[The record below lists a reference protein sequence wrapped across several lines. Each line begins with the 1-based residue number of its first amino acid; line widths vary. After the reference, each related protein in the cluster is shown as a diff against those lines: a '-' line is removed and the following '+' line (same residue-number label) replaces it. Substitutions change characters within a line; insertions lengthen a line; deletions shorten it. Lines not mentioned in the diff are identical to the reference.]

1 MSQTIDLELKKAF
14 PNYLVFIKYKEHQ
27 KENLRQTESRYIVYK
42 KDALICSYFLRIKVQ
57 NKECKIAKIKSKLQF
72 RRGQKE
78 KINVNSLTFP
88 CELYSKITRKLK
100 TLSVNYICVNKS
112 ENYYEED
119 HMEFDINKYNDV
131 YNNVKHIIKQQK
143 KMVQNK
149 IISKHITQ
157 NIQDKK

>member
-1 MSQTIDLELKKAF
+1 M
-14 PNYLVFIKYKEHQ
+14 
-27 KENLRQTESRYIVYK
+27 
-42 KDALICSYFLRIKVQ
+42 
-57 NKECKIAKIKSKLQF
+57 
-72 RRGQKE
+72 
-78 KINVNSLTFP
+78 
-88 CELYSKITRKLK
+88 
-100 TLSVNYICVNKS
+100 NYICVNKS

-131 YNNVKHIIKQQK
+131 YNNIKHTIKQQK

>member
-27 KENLRQTESRYIVYK
+27 KENLSQTESRYIVYK
-42 KDALICSYFLRIKVQ
+42 
-57 NKECKIAKIKSKLQF
+57 
-72 RRGQKE
+72 KE

>member
-1 MSQTIDLELKKAF
+1 M
-14 PNYLVFIKYKEHQ
+14 
-27 KENLRQTESRYIVYK
+27 
-42 KDALICSYFLRIKVQ
+42 
-57 NKECKIAKIKSKLQF
+57 QF

-119 HMEFDINKYNDV
+119 YMEFDINKYNDV
-131 YNNVKHIIKQQK
+131 YNNVKHIIKQKK